1 MVFTDCFIC
10 ITPPINCP
18 MGGVIIL
25 CKTSCKKDKKM
36 NKYER
41 ESIKYLQ
48 HKGYKVEP
56 LHRNKRSSHLIILVD
71 EVKISISST
80 PSDNRGMKILWDA
93 LV

>member
-1 MVFTDCFIC
+1 
-10 ITPPINCP
+10 
-18 MGGVIIL
+18 
-25 CKTSCKKDKKM
+25 M

-80 PSDNRGMKILWDA
+80 PSDNRGMKNTMRCISIGKKKSKKNKWKSYRKKMKKIL
-93 LV
+93 